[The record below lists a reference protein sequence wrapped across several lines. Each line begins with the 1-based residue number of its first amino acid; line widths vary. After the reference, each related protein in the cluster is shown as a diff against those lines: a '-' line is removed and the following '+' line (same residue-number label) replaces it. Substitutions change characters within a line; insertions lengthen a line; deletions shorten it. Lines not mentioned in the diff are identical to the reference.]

1 MVKKFTG
8 QVKAQEIRDIFDSF
22 SKEINSIVDDYNA
35 SIDVSDIDFSKGG
48 TSLGAYNYTLTV
60 GGLKTLLS
68 ACNGTVVGFK
78 VFKNGNGI
86 ITTEGLYVTTDGV
99 KRIPAYSAS
108 TIAGRFIHWNSSN
121 NTFTVNNNRDSISP
135 VVTVAEIEPKRERS
149 AELNDL
155 GSVEIEGNTLK
166 IKVGNKYKDQHSD
179 NIFDSSNG
187 AIFLSGSESIADEGH
202 QRRALLFNTEVS
214 WNQQPGHRRRTYW
227 QLVNALYIPK
237 GFANPYTYQM
247 LSGGNWQN
255 SGNTQMTM
263 PVEKKYS

>member
-8 QVKAQEIRDIFDSF
+8 QVKAQDIRDIFDSF
-22 SKEINSIVDDYNA
+22 TTDINKMIDDYNA

-60 GGLKTLLS
+60 GGLKTLLA
-68 ACNGTVVGFK
+68 ACSGTIIGVK
-78 VFKNGNGI
+78 VFKNGNGFV
-86 ITTEGLYVTTDGV
+86 TTEGLYVTNTGV
-99 KRIPAYSAS
+99 KKIPAYSAA
-108 TIAGRFIHWNSSN
+108 TIAGRFIHWNPDTN
-121 NTFTVNNNRDSISP
+121 AFNVDNIRIAPSP
-135 VVTVAEIEPKRERS
+135 SVLVAEIEPRRERS

-155 GSVEIEGNTLK
+155 GDIEIEGNTLK
-166 IKVGNKYKDQHSD
+166 IKVGNKFKKQHDSD
-179 NIFDSSNG
+179 TFNSSND

-227 QLVNALYIPK
+227 QFVNALYIPK

>member
-8 QVKAQEIRDIFDSF
+8 QVKSQDIREIFDSF
-22 SKEINSIVDDYNA
+22 SEDINSIIDDYNS

-68 ACNGTVVGFK
+68 ACNGTVIGFK

-86 ITTEGLYVTTDGV
+86 LTTEGLYVTEAGV
-99 KRIPAYSAS
+99 KRIPSYSAN
-108 TIAGRFIHWNSSN
+108 TIAGRFIHWNPDTDAFN
-121 NTFTVNNNRDSISP
+121 VDNIRIAPSP
-135 VVTVAEIEPKRERS
+135 SVLVAEIEPKRERS

-155 GSVEIEGNTLK
+155 GSVEIEGDTLK

-187 AIFLSGSESIADEGH
+187 AIFLSGSEAIADEGQ

-227 QLVNALYIPK
+227 QFVNALYIPK
-237 GFANPYTYQM
+237 GFNNPYTYQW
-247 LSGGNWQN
+247 LRGGSWQEA
-255 SGNTQMTM
+255 GNTQMTM

>member
-22 SKEINSIVDDYNA
+22 SEDINSIVDDYNA

-68 ACNGTVVGFK
+68 ACNGTVIGFK

-86 ITTEGLYVTTDGV
+86 LTTEGLYVTETGV

-108 TIAGRFIHWNSSN
+108 TIAGRFIHWNSSD

-155 GSVEIEGNTLK
+155 GSVEIEGDTLK
-166 IKVGNKYKDQHSD
+166 IKVGNKYKDQHASD
-179 NIFDSSNG
+179 TFDSSNS
-187 AIFLSGSESIADEGH
+187 AIFLCGSEEVAGEGQ

-227 QLVNALYIPK
+227 QFVNALYIPK
-237 GFANPYTYQM
+237 GFNNPYTYQR
-247 LSGGNWQN
+247 LSGGNWVDGN
-255 SGNTQMTM
+255 NTQMTM
-263 PVEKKYS
+263 PVNKKYS